1 MKIDLLFGSCYL
13 LFVFFAMR
21 EALFIK
27 RNRDRWKQ
35 IQDNPSSHPD
45 ETAQEFIQLVEDL
58 GYSKTFYPVSKTTHY
73 LNGVAAKKYLAIYQN
88 KKESW
93 GTIRHFFKYTL
104 PLIIAKQH
112 RVLLISFCLFI
123 LFVSIGFFSAVN
135 DENFVRQILGD
146 EYVDMT
152 LQNIKGGHPFGV
164 YGYGNEF
171 LSFVYIFL
179 NNVKVS
185 LLEFG
190 GGILFGYTT
199 ITGLMYNSVMVGA
212 FEHMFYTH
220 GLLKDSLLTIMI
232 HGTLELSTFVIAAT
246 SGLVLAKSWLFPGTI
261 KRIDALKQ
269 GAKEG
274 LIIALSNIP
283 MLFIAAFF
291 EGFITRHTDMPL
303 WLKLF
308 IITLS
313 LTIVVGYFII
323 YPIRLKRRLN
333 AANQ

>member
-1 MKIDLLFGSCYL
+1 
-13 LFVFFAMR
+13 MR

-27 RNRDRWKQ
+27 RNRNRWQQ
-35 IQDNPSSHPD
+35 IQQNPSDHPD
-45 ETAQEFIQLVEDL
+45 EMAQEFIQLVEDL
-58 GYSKTFYPVSKTTHY
+58 GYSKTFYPVSKTTQY
-73 LNGVAAKKYLAIYQN
+73 LNGTAARKYLAIYQN
-88 KKESW
+88 KKEQGNRFIS
-93 GTIRHFFKYTL
+93 FFKYTL
-104 PLIIAKQH
+104 PLIIAKHH
-112 RVLLISFCLFI
+112 RVLLISFCLFV
-123 LFVSIGFFSAVN
+123 LFVTIGFFSAKN

-146 EYVDMT
+146 DYVDMT
-152 LQNIKGGHPFGV
+152 LQNIKDGHPFGV

-171 LSFVYIFL
+171 LSFVYIFI
-179 NNVKVS
+179 NNVYVS
-185 LLEFG
+185 MLEFG

-199 ITGLMYNSVMVGA
+199 ITGLMSNSVMVGA
-212 FEHMFYTH
+212 FEYMFYNN

-232 HGTLELSTFVIAAT
+232 HGTIELSTFVIAAA
-246 SGLVLAKSWLFPGTI
+246 SGIVLAKSWLFPGTI

-291 EGFITRHTDMPL
+291 EGFVTRHADMPL

-313 LTIVVGYFII
+313 LTIIIGYFIV
-323 YPIRLKRRLN
+323 YPIRLKQRLN
-333 AANQ
+333 AQNALPAKA